1 MKGKTFFKRFRK
13 LLLWTFLFAV
23 IYCWNKPQTYSVLV
37 IIYMIFLILN
47 RYYSYLEEQEC
58 ERERLGKKFQ
68 KNKFYEQYRKEKQA
82 LIRMEMMIIIMLL
95 FLLQFYNKT

>member
-13 LLLWTFLFAV
+13 LLLWTYLFAV

-58 ERERLGKKFQ
+58 ERERLGK
-68 KNKFYEQYRKEKQA
+68 NKFYEQYRKEKQA